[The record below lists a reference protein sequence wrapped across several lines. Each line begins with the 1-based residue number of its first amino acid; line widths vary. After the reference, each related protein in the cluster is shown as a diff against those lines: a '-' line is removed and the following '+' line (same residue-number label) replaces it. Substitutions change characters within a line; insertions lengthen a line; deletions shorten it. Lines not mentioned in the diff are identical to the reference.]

1 VNGCNSRSSY
11 RIGWFYWAWFAGL
24 LLFFGTVLITSPG
37 RGARLTN
44 TSHTGSDAPGRA
56 ATAPY
61 QQGE

>member
-11 RIGWFYWAWFAGL
+11 RLGWFYWAWFAGL

-44 TSHTGSDAPGRA
+44 TSHTGSYAPGRA
-56 ATAPY
+56 ATTFC
-61 QQGE
+61 QGE